1 MMAPVMRTLVVL
13 LALTLGA
20 CATEPRLG
28 QPQDVVPDLRGT
40 WHGTW
45 GGAPVTLLV
54 LEQGG
59 TTRQGGISV
68 GPWALT
74 GAGLPALAGV
84 LTFPSNGTPVSVNVK
99 GRFGDWNGGLTLVID
114 ALTQNGEQLV
124 LTRLAEDRLTGTGT
138 SRLRWEPQGPVELV
152 KKPAS

>member
-20 CATEPRLG
+20 CATEPRLR
-28 QPQDVVPDLRGT
+28 QPQDVVPALRGT
-40 WHGTW
+40 WQGTW

-84 LTFPSNGTPVSVNVK
+84 LTFPSNGAPVSVNVK
-99 GRFGDWNGGLTLVID
+99 GRFGDWNGGLTLVVD
-114 ALTQNGEQLV
+114 ALTRDGQQLV
-124 LTRLAEDRLTGTGT
+124 LTHVGSDRLGGTGT
-138 SRLRWEPQGPVELV
+138 SRQRWDPQGPVELARAAV
-152 KKPAS
+152 P

>member
-1 MMAPVMRTLVVL
+1 M
-13 LALTLGA
+13 LALLLTA
-20 CATEPRLG
+20 CARGPVLT
-28 QPQDVVPDLRGT
+28 QPSAEVPDLRGT
-40 WHGTW
+40 WRGTW
-45 GGAPVTLLV
+45 GGAPITLLV
-54 LEQGG
+54 LEQAG

-84 LTFPSNGTPVSVNVK
+84 LTFPSNGAPVSVNVK

>member
-1 MMAPVMRTLVVL
+1 PSAPAGCARAGRPPTAETARGMMAPVMRTLVVL

-40 WHGTW
+40 WQGTW

-74 GAGLPALAGV
+74 GAG
-84 LTFPSNGTPVSVNVK
+84 
-99 GRFGDWNGGLTLVID
+99 
-114 ALTQNGEQLV
+114 
-124 LTRLAEDRLTGTGT
+124 T